1 MADGVVSLTEEAERL
16 ALELA
21 AATGEEPSRA
31 LVVALRERL
40 ERIRGE
46 AAGAER
52 SRATGRVRPPAWRA
66 SPRRHLVDFLAS
78 AGSFDGLEIERD
90 RTPAREIEL

>member
-1 MADGVVSLTEEAERL
+1 MADGGIVSLTEEAERL

-46 AAGAER
+46 RRVDPERLAGLGRAIARQLDARTRSLDHGELLYDER
-52 SRATGRVRPPAWRA
+52 GL
-66 SPRRHLVDFLAS
+66 PR
-78 AGSFDGLEIERD
+78 
-90 RTPAREIEL
+90 